1 MKLKINIGVSA
12 RHIHLSKE
20 DYDLLFGEEE
30 FGVLKNLSQYPNF
43 SSDKTVILRNND
55 RVLKNVRV
63 IGPLRND
70 TQVELS
76 KTDCVYLRIDA
87 PLCNSGEL
95 DEAASI
101 EIINGDK
108 VICRDSV
115 IIQNRHIHMSYEDA
129 SNLGY
134 TDDQIVKVKIDSKK
148 GGIIDNVHIKLSDKG
163 TLELQLDTDDAN
175 AFLIDNEVK
184 GEIIDD

>member
-43 SSDKTVILRNND
+43 SSDKTVTLRNND

-87 PLCNSGEL
+87 SLCNSGEL